1 MSAKSDVVT
10 RFKLL
15 RQTAIAA
22 LVLPAALLAGC
33 AQDAPPPPAP
43 VQAAPPAPAPA
54 PAVVPRARG

>member
-1 MSAKSDVVT
+1 MSSMSNVVT

-15 RQTAIAA
+15 RHAAIVA
-22 LVLPAALLAGC
+22 LVLPATLLAGC

-54 PAVVPRARG
+54 PVAVPRARG